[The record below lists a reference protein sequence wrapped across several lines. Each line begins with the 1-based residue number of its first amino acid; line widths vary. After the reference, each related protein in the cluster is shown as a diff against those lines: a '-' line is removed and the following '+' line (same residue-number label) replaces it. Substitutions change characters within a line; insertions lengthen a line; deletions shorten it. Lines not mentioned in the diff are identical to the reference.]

1 MPTTATNE
9 KEKNVNNDINT
20 INQSLGSNILQGLN
34 NIDTYN
40 TYNTYNIY
48 NTIQSAKSISDGI
61 TFFDRNAGALI
72 CNDVGNKEYDAIFKE
87 ALSEMNKKIGD
98 KFDDVEKQTLND
110 IITQKLNNY
119 TSCELNGYKLVE
131 FMSGEFNEENILTST
146 GFQGGIYY
154 NETTGDYV
162 VVCRGTEFK
171 SGNEEF
177 YKDFVQTD
185 VLEFGKD
192 IVPSAFDATEELLL
206 KAIDMA
212 NKDHSKVHIVGHS
225 LGGGIAQLLGSLED
239 YKDIDVT
246 TYNPV
251 GVEHLLNEEGIK
263 NRVQTGADKFSNII
277 NYATCNDFVSTIFKC
292 VGKMEMIKCVGLPEM
307 TLYMAARATM
317 TSEAAKGMTHTYS
330 TLVTG
335 MMLLKKLIKQLH
347 LLKG

>member
-1 MPTTATNE
+1 MTTATNE
-9 KEKNVNNDINT
+9 KEKIVNNDINT
-20 INQSLGSNILQGLN
+20 INQSLG
-34 NIDTYN
+34 N
-40 TYNTYNIY
+40 TYNTIQTNETELDEIAFFNKNI
-48 NTIQSAKSISDGI
+48 
-61 TFFDRNAGALI
+61 GALI
-72 CNDVGNKEYDAIFKE
+72 CNDIGKNQYNEIYTNAVESYSSITGDDNFDKNSKDFLAYLKEQF
-87 ALSEMNKKIGD
+87 SE
-98 KFDDVEKQTLND
+98 
-110 IITQKLNNY
+110 
-119 TSCELNGYKLVE
+119 C
-131 FMSGEFNEENILTST
+131 ENIEGYEIIDFSMNEAT

-192 IVPSAFDATEELLL
+192 IVPSAFYDTEELLIR
-206 KAIDMA
+206 AIDSA
-212 NKDHSKVHIVGHS
+212 GGDHSKVHIVGHS

-317 TSEAAKGMTHTYS
+317 TSEAAKALTLTYS
-330 TLVTG
+330 IQVMG
-335 MMLLKKLIKQLH
+335 MMLLKKLISIDL
-347 LLKG
+347 LLKV

>member
-1 MPTTATNE
+1 MNKLTEE
-9 KEKNVNNDINT
+9 KEKSLTIDQTYSGFLYNEKLETNINT
-20 INQSLGSNILQGLN
+20 TLELKLSNS
-34 NIDTYN
+34 TY
-40 TYNTYNIY
+40 
-48 NTIQSAKSISDGI
+48 SSV
-61 TFFDRNAGALI
+61 TFLDKRIGALI
-72 CNDVGNKEYDAIFKE
+72 CNDIGNRNYDNIFKQVVDE
-87 ALSEMNKKIGD
+87 YTKTYGTYNPESTIFQDMLATRLKAITK
-98 KFDDVEKQTLND
+98 D
-110 IITQKLNNY
+110 ID
-119 TSCELNGYKLVE
+119 GYKLIDFV
-131 FMSGEFNEENILTST
+131 SGIVDDGTFEAT

-192 IVPSAFDATEELLL
+192 IVPSAFYATEELLIR
-206 KAIDMA
+206 AIDMA

-251 GVEHLLNEEGIK
+251 GVEHLLNEEAIK
-263 NRVQTGADKFSNII
+263 NRVQTGTDKFSNII

-307 TLYMAARATM
+307 ILYM
-317 TSEAAKGMTHTYS
+317 
-330 TLVTG
+330 G
-335 MMLLKKLIKQLH
+335 MMEMIQYIAYRAMMS
-347 LLKG
+347 